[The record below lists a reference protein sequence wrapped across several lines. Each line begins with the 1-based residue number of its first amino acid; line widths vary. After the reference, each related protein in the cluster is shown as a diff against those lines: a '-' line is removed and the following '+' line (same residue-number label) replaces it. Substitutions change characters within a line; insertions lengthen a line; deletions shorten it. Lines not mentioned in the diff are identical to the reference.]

1 MREPLRHRPFR
12 LLFLAQCASFLGD
25 AVFLVALAFAVIEVS
40 GTASALGLVL
50 GVGSVALIA
59 TFLVSGVWADRL
71 PRLRVMVASDLVRVA
86 SQATLATLLI
96 TERAEL
102 WHLVALN
109 AVYSMATAFF
119 MPARTGITPQ
129 LLEPRL
135 LMSGNGAMATAEN
148 LIWMVGF
155 AFGGILVAAIGVGWA
170 IAIDAATFVV
180 SAAFLLAIGR
190 VPPSAP
196 AADRQPFLRELGD
209 GWREMTSR
217 RWLWFVILNATV
229 FLLVYEAPLQVVGP
243 LTMDDAYD
251 GSRSWGFALSAMGGG
266 AMVGAFL
273 SATHRLRRP
282 ILWALGA
289 FFACALVP
297 VMLLVEAPLLALA
310 ATFAVVGLGFGL
322 FDTVW
327 ESTVQS
333 RVPADKVS
341 RVSAWD
347 WMGSM
352 AGMPLGFALAGVLV
366 ESVGR
371 TATLASM
378 AVGTFLICVVFVLD
392 RDVRSLGAEL
402 APGGETDVPVRD
414 SAGSTG

>member
-25 AVFLVALAFAVIEVS
+25 AIFLVALAFAVIEVS

-50 GVGSVALIA
+50 GAGSVALVA

-71 PRLRVMVASDLVRVA
+71 PRLRVMVASDLVRIVT
-86 SQATLATLLI
+86 QGTLATLLV
-96 TERAEL
+96 TDAAHL

-109 AVYSMATAFF
+109 AAYSIATAFF
-119 MPARTGITPQ
+119 MPARTGLTPQ

-148 LIWMVGF
+148 LIWMLGF
-155 AFGGILVAAIGVGWA
+155 AFGGLLVAAIGVGWA
-170 IAIDAATFVV
+170 IAIDAVTFAL
-180 SAAFLLAIGR
+180 SAGLLLAIGR
-190 VPPSAP
+190 VPST
-196 AADRQPFLRELGD
+196 AAVEARQPFLRELAE
-209 GWREMTSR
+209 GWREVTSR
-217 RWLWFVILNATV
+217 RWLWFVVLNATV

-243 LTMDDAYD
+243 LVMDDAHD
-251 GSRSWGFALSAMGGG
+251 GATSWGIALSSMGGG

-273 SATHRLRRP
+273 SATNRLRRP

-289 FFACALVP
+289 FFACAVVP
-297 VMLLVEAPLLALA
+297 VLLLVQAPLLAIA
-310 ATFAVVGLGFGL
+310 ATFVVVGLGFGL

-327 ESTVQS
+327 ESTVQH
-333 RVPADKVS
+333 RVPAERVS

-352 AGMPLGFALAGVLV
+352 AGMPLGFALAGVLA

-371 TATLASM
+371 TATLAAM
-378 AVGTFLICVVFVLD
+378 AVGTFAVCAVFALD
-392 RDVRSLGAEL
+392 RDVRALGAEL
-402 APGGETDVPVRD
+402 APDGESGTGAQD
-414 SAGSTG
+414 SGSSTG